1 MAIVSTSGLEDL
13 FEDLESLAELPDELI
28 LDMLS
33 AQADIVADAQRAKA
47 RAVGVFD
54 TGTTAQSITFKK
66 KLSIKGSNKA
76 VYVYPQ
82 GTRNDGNRRAINEV
96 AFINEVGAD
105 KKGIPARPFINTA
118 NEETA
123 SAQEEAALAVYDK
136 YLKSKNL

>member
-13 FEDLESLAELPDELI
+13 LEDIDSLAELPDELV

-47 RAVGVFD
+47 RALGVFD
-54 TGTTAQSITFKK
+54 KGTTAGSITFER
-66 KLSIKGSNKA
+66 KLKAKGTEKA
-76 VYVYPQ
+76 IYVYPK
-82 GTRNDGNRRAINEV
+82 GTRSDGNRRAINEV
-96 AFINEVGAD
+96 AFINEFGKD
-105 KKGIPARPFINTA
+105 GQPARPFISAA

-123 SAQEEAALAVYDK
+123 PAQEEAALAVYDK